1 MTRKYGNMRARVR
14 KPAYLPFP
22 QPMPRKCG
30 GPADL
35 QPGVPK
41 MAASRSLPC
50 LVVLALG
57 VTASC
62 APPDPRPVPAARRSA
77 PEPAAVEAGQ
87 PAVPGEY
94 DLAPDVLHYDIELA
108 LGGPEIE
115 AHATLSVRP
124 NGAARIPL
132 DLTGL
137 GVRSVRVDDQPV
149 SFEYEDGKLRV
160 PLGDPDGGAAGDT
173 GDPGDEAADAGAGPD
188 AATAA
193 DAPVRVAVAYHGVPD
208 DGLILRDNVHGAPA
222 AFVDNWPNRARF
234 WLPSVDHPADK
245 ATAAFTVH
253 APSDW
258 QVVANGALVAEPEL
272 AAADALGHAGSA
284 GPRATWRWASRV
296 PHPTYT
302 LVVGAASFA
311 VESVGRA
318 ACGAAPA
325 SPDADGCID
334 VSFWVFPQD
343 TAFARQ
349 VFRRAPAM
357 VDYFTALIG
366 PYPFE
371 KLAHVQSAT
380 RFGGM
385 ENSSAIFYS
394 ERAIAE
400 GRLSEGT
407 VSHEIAHQWFG
418 DSATQADW
426 NHLWLS
432 EGFATYFGA
441 LFFEAADG
449 EDDFRRRMEQ
459 SRQGYLESD
468 VVARPVVDPAG
479 ADNLFDL
486 LNRNNYNK
494 GGWVLHMLRGVV
506 GDETFFRAIRTYYER
521 HAFGNALTED
531 LQRAF
536 EEAGATELDWFFD
549 QWIERPGHPTLE
561 HSWETTPD
569 GTEVVLTVAQTQS
582 PEWPTFRLPMAVDVR
597 GPAGTRRH
605 RVVVESRSQV
615 FRFPAAAPAGQ
626 GVPTEV
632 VLDPGGW
639 VLKGY
644 VSRP

>member
-1 MTRKYGNMRARVR
+1 MSSQME
-14 KPAYLPFP
+14 
-22 QPMPRKCG
+22 
-30 GPADL
+30 
-35 QPGVPK
+35 
-41 MAASRSLPC
+41 ASHRLPC
-50 LVVLALG
+50 LAVLAVAVAAG
-57 VTASC
+57 C
-62 APPDPRPVPAARRSA
+62 APPDARPAPAARRSA
-77 PEPAAVEAGQ
+77 PEPSPVEAGR
-87 PAVPGEY
+87 PATPGEY
-94 DLAPDVLHYDIELA
+94 DLAPDVLHYDVELA
-108 LGGPEIE
+108 LGGREIE
-115 AHATLSVRP
+115 ARATLSVRP
-124 NGAARIPL
+124 NGATRLPL

-137 GVRSVRVDDQPV
+137 GVRSVRVDDRPV

-160 PLGDPDGGAAGDT
+160 PLGNRRSGAAAA
-173 GDPGDEAADAGAGPD
+173 DPGADAADSEAQVD
-188 AATAA
+188 AETAA
-193 DAPVRVAVAYHGVPD
+193 SSPVRVSVAYHGVPD

-222 AFVDNWPNRARF
+222 AFVDNWPNRTRF

-253 APSDW
+253 APSAW
-258 QVVANGALVAEPEL
+258 QVVANGALAAEPET
-272 AAADALGHAGSA
+272 ATTDALGHAGPVRS
-284 GPRATWRWASRV
+284 RTTWRWASRV

-302 LVVGAASFA
+302 LVVGAANFA
-311 VESVGRA
+311 VESLGRA

-441 LFFEAADG
+441 LFFESADG
-449 EDDFRRRMEQ
+449 GDDFRRRMDQ

-468 VVARPVVDPAG
+468 ASARPIVDPAG
-479 ADNLFDL
+479 PDNLFDL

-494 GGWVLHMLRGVV
+494 GAWVLHMLRGVV
-506 GDETFFRAIRTYYER
+506 GDDAFFRAIRAYYDR
-521 HAFGNALTED
+521 HAFGNALTDD

-536 EEAGATELDWFFD
+536 EEAAATGATQLDWFFD
-549 QWIERPGHPTLE
+549 QWIDRPGHPTLE

-569 GTEVVLTVAQTQS
+569 GTEVVLSIAQTQPS
-582 PEWPTFRLPMAVDVR
+582 EWPAFRLPMDVEVR
-597 GPAGTRRH
+597 GQASARRH
-605 RVVVESRSQV
+605 RIVVESRSQV
-615 FRFPAAAPAGQ
+615 FRLPAAGSV
-626 GVPTEV
+626 GEGGPTEV
-632 VLDPGGW
+632 VLDPDGW

-644 VSRP
+644 VARP

>member
-1 MTRKYGNMRARVR
+1 MATLMEA
-14 KPAYLPFP
+14 
-22 QPMPRKCG
+22 PR
-30 GPADL
+30 
-35 QPGVPK
+35 
-41 MAASRSLPC
+41 LPC
-50 LVVLALG
+50 LAALAVAVAAG
-57 VTASC
+57 C
-62 APPDPRPVPAARRSA
+62 APPDARPAPDARRSA

-87 PAVPGEY
+87 PATPGEY
-94 DLAPDVLHYDIELA
+94 DLASDVLHYDIELA

-115 AHATLSVRP
+115 ARATLSVRP
-124 NGAARIPL
+124 NGATRLPL

-160 PLGDPDGGAAGDT
+160 PLGDRRG
-173 GDPGDEAADAGAGPD
+173 EAADANDAGA
-188 AATAA
+188 AAA
-193 DAPVRVAVAYHGVPD
+193 DPVRVSVAYHGVPD

-234 WLPSVDHPADK
+234 WLPSVDHPSDK

-253 APSDW
+253 APSAW
-258 QVVANGALVAEPEL
+258 QVIANGALAAQPEP
-272 AAADALGHAGSA
+272 AATDALGHADADPEANQS
-284 GPRATWRWASRV
+284 RATWRWASRV

-311 VESVGRA
+311 VESLGRA
-318 ACGAAPA
+318 ACGSAPA

-418 DSATQADW
+418 DSATQSDW

-441 LFFEAADG
+441 LFFESADG
-449 EDDFRRRMEQ
+449 DDDFRRRMEQ

-468 VVARPVVDPAG
+468 VVGRPVVDPAG

-506 GDETFFRAIRTYYER
+506 GDDAFFRAIRAYYER
-521 HAFGNALTED
+521 HAFGNALTDD

-536 EEAGATELDWFFD
+536 EEAAGTGETNLDWFFD
-549 QWIERPGHPTLE
+549 QWIDQPGHPTLE
-561 HSWETTPD
+561 HTWETTPD
-569 GTEVVLTVAQTQS
+569 GEEVVLSIAQVQPS
-582 PEWPTFRLPMAVDVR
+582 EWPEFRLPMEVEVR
-597 GPAGTRRH
+597 GPAGARRH
-605 RVVVESRSQV
+605 RIVVESRSQV
-615 FRFPAAAPAGQ
+615 FRLPLVESVGESV
-626 GVPTEV
+626 GEGGPTEV

-639 VLKGY
+639 VLKGDAEGL
-644 VSRP
+644 P